1 MERQYSNSLRRR
13 NGKAIVLLLLVM
25 VVDGLGNLYWGGV
38 MQVQAQGT
46 LALAFVRAAR
56 DYQVPA
62 PLLKSLCYMEGRLSN
77 HAGTASM
84 DRGYGCMHLQMND
97 HSSTLAQAAQ
107 LLGVSPALLRSSMVW
122 NIRGGAA
129 ILSTVECQLLHR
141 PAAVL
146 TLDDW
151 YPVVAAYSHAS
162 APHVA
167 RMYADALFA
176 LLRRGF
182 RAPAENGEMIVVEP
196 QVVHRTVASLPTL
209 TSSTSAADAAMTA
222 TPAAQH
228 IGAHA
233 RGARQD
239 AQQAIPA
246 RLIRALQDPLVKR
259 QRTLPAGC
267 VDDHHT
273 DYPMAVDCMMDPR
286 TFDCNAV
293 EDTAPCTYE
302 SARRPNNALPIE
314 FLVLHD
320 IEGSAQAALR
330 SFRDLDSAA
339 SAHYVVDSDGTVY
352 QTVRE
357 NDIAYH
363 AGNYWYNQRSIGVE
377 HAGYDATGYQWYNAS
392 LYLASA
398 YLTAYLLNK
407 YHIPLDH
414 DHILSHGTI
423 PAPKL
428 SLGPNHVDPGPY
440 WLWDNY
446 FQLINELGVPFAPV
460 SDNSTILMLRPVTS
474 LVPLDGERETEL
486 NYNYFPLYNG
496 PSTDSGL
503 IPQVSADNK
512 FDETGNVE
520 PGVSYVV
527 TNAVLDPA
535 GSGKMLYELWY
546 GVEAHSKSHVGS
558 TLAHAHQVWLAASP
572 AMLTRGHGTAIQLQR
587 ATPVYGRPNL
597 DASYQIGDAPA
608 GAIFAAPF
616 AIQSEHRIWYVINY
630 NHRQAWVPI
639 DALL

>member
-1 MERQYSNSLRRR
+1 MKKQYSSSLRRR
-13 NGKAIVLLLLVM
+13 NGQALVLLLLV
-25 VVDGLGNLYWGGV
+25 VVVEGLGNLCLGGV
-38 MQVQAQGT
+38 TLVQAQGT
-46 LALAFVRAAR
+46 LTQAFTRAAH
-56 DYQVPA
+56 DYQVPE
-62 PLLKSLCYMEGRLSN
+62 PLLKGLCYMEGRLSN
-77 HAGTASM
+77 HAGNASM

-97 HSSTLAQAAQ
+97 HSSTLAQAAHI
-107 LLGVSPALLRSSMVW
+107 LGVSPALLRSSMVW

-129 ILSTVECQLLHR
+129 ILSTAERQTLRR

-151 YPVVAAYSHAS
+151 YPVIAAYSDAS
-162 APHVA
+162 APNVA
-167 RMYADALFA
+167 RMYADALFT

-196 QVVHRTVASLPTL
+196 QVVQHTVAALPTL
-209 TSSTSAADAAMTA
+209 TSATA
-222 TPAAQH
+222 TVPALQH

-233 RGARQD
+233 RGAQRD
-239 AQQAIPA
+239 VQQAIPA
-246 RLIRALQDPLVKR
+246 HLIRALQDPLVVR

-267 VDDHHT
+267 VDDHNT
-273 DYPMAVDCMMDPR
+273 DYPVAVDCMVNPR

-293 EDTAPCTYE
+293 KDTVPCTYE
-302 SARRPNNALPIE
+302 SARRPDNALPIE
-314 FLVLHD
+314 FLVIHD

-330 SFRDLDSAA
+330 SFRDPQSAA

-352 QTVRE
+352 QVVRE

-363 AGNYWYNQRSIGVE
+363 AGNYWYNQRSIGIE
-377 HAGYDATGYQWYNAS
+377 HAGYDATGYKWYNAT

-407 YHIPLDH
+407 YRIPLDH

-428 SLGPNHVDPGPY
+428 TLGPNHVDPGPY

-446 FQLINELGVPFAPV
+446 FKLINELGISFAPV
-460 SDNSTILMLRPVTS
+460 SDNSTVLMLRPATS
-474 LVPLDGERETEL
+474 LVPLAGGRETEL

-503 IPQVSADNK
+503 IPQVSSGDR
-512 FDETGNVE
+512 FDETGNIE

-535 GSGKMLYELWY
+535 GSGKTLYALWY
-546 GVEAHSKSHVGS
+546 GVETHPKGHVGS
-558 TLAHAHQVWLAASP
+558 TLAHARQVWLAASP
-572 AMLTRGHGTAIQLQR
+572 DMLTRGHGMAIQLQHST
-587 ATPVYGRPNL
+587 AIYGRPNL
-597 DASYQIGDAPA
+597 DASYRIGDAPA

-616 AIQSEHRIWYVINY
+616 VIQSDQRIWYVINY
-630 NHRQAWVPI
+630 NHRQAWIPI
-639 DALL
+639 DALW